1 MGLAAGAALLVPL
14 NRKCRRE
21 GTRFPK
27 GQAAAILLLLCY
39 LGGLAAVTFM
49 DRMGGGIRMRI
60 QLRPFLAFWEAWN
73 VFALQAWLNPLL
85 NIAMFLPL
93 GVLLPLSVKRFQRW
107 YWMLAAGAGAS
118 FLIEA
123 LQYTFGRG
131 QADVD
136 DLICNILGAMLGYCL
151 CMLAVSL
158 KGKRWKCAGAYA
170 VLPVLS
176 IAVLAGVG
184 LAYRLQ
190 PYGNLADAPIYA
202 ANTKGVEW
210 VRECVLSN
218 EPGPS
223 GVYWAEPFTKKS
235 CDAFAVEFIE
245 RLGVEADLGSP
256 DVDVNYYDNIAAY
269 TDHRTYSLW
278 VSYKDC
284 SYHYTDY
291 RVDNDLRH
299 IEKGGTGTE
308 RELRSAL
315 EKLGIDVPSAASFVV
330 VNREKGEYAFRAES
344 VMEDGVL
351 TDGELACRAAED
363 GVLFRV
369 DNVLSVSTLQGDAAV
384 ISPEEAYH
392 RLCAGRFSWRDVPM
406 FDELS
411 LKRVRVTACDL
422 QYLTDSKGFRQP
434 VYSFTLSDDRDAERG
449 GSGWSTFVPALA

>member
-1 MGLAAGAALLVPL
+1 M
-14 NRKCRRE
+14 
-21 GTRFPK
+21 
-27 GQAAAILLLLCY
+27 
-39 LGGLAAVTFM
+39 
-49 DRMGGGIRMRI
+49 
-60 QLRPFLAFWEAWN
+60 
-73 VFALQAWLNPLL
+73 
-85 NIAMFLPL
+85 
-93 GVLLPLSVKRFQRW
+93 
-107 YWMLAAGAGAS
+107 
-118 FLIEA
+118 
-123 LQYTFGRG
+123 
-131 QADVD
+131 
-136 DLICNILGAMLGYCL
+136 
-151 CMLAVSL
+151 
-158 KGKRWKCAGAYA
+158 
-170 VLPVLS
+170 
-176 IAVLAGVG
+176 
-184 LAYRLQ
+184 
-190 PYGNLADAPIYA
+190 
-202 ANTKGVEW
+202 
-210 VRECVLSN
+210 
-218 EPGPS
+218 
-223 GVYWAEPFTKKS
+223 
-235 CDAFAVEFIE
+235 
-245 RLGVEADLGSP
+245 
-256 DVDVNYYDNIAAY
+256 DVNYYDNIAAY
-269 TDHRTYSLW
+269 SDHSTYSLW
-278 VSYKDC
+278 VSYKDR

-411 LKRVRVTACDL
+411 PKRVRVTACDL

-434 VYSFTLSDDRDAERG
+434 VYSFTLSDDQDAERG